1 MCINPKGM
9 IGMPVTG
16 RHVWGHAYGH
26 DMGRLGYKE
35 SQGKVLG
42 HRLLMFR
49 LGNYLGFELHEVII
63 VKGVI
68 LFMWAL
74 GNKR

>member
-1 MCINPKGM
+1 
-9 IGMPVTG
+9 
-16 RHVWGHAYGH
+16 
-26 DMGRLGYKE
+26 MGRLGYKE
-35 SQGKVLG
+35 SQGRVLG
-42 HRLLMFR
+42 HKLFMFR
-49 LGNYLGFELHEVII
+49 LGNYLGFKLHEAII